1 MRELRAISFTE
12 RELTTALVEFSGR
25 LKRKLPVGTVMDA
38 RIVSEVPVK
47 IVLPIQDDYG
57 DVNEIPYSE
66 MEVAAALV
74 HYCMGRK
81 VRLPA
86 RGEKIIQIISGQP
99 TLVIW
104 IPDTVVGGPSKSTL
118 VKRMTRATAGP
129 S

>member
-12 RELTTALVEFSGR
+12 RELTTSLIEFSGR

-38 RIVSEVPVK
+38 KITSEAPIK

-57 DVNEIPYSE
+57 EMKEVPFSE

-86 RGEKIIQIISGQP
+86 RGEKIIQIIAGQP

-104 IPDTVVGGPSKSTL
+104 IPDGSIGGPSKAAL
-118 VKRMTRATAGP
+118 VRRMAKATAAAR
-129 S
+129 

>member
-12 RELTTALVEFSGR
+12 RELTQALIEFSGR

-38 RIVSEVPVK
+38 RVASEAPIK

-57 DVNEIPYSE
+57 ELKETPYSE

-74 HYCMGRK
+74 HFCMGRK

-86 RGEKIIQIISGQP
+86 RGEKIIQIIGGQP

-104 IPDTVVGGPSKSTL
+104 IPDGSVGGPSKAAL
-118 VKRMTRATAGP
+118 VKRMSKVGAAAR
-129 S
+129 